1 MVDNVAHSNDELG
14 KLVETAVGRNNYI
27 YRGKRQYS
35 KTHIEKV
42 ATVEDKTM
50 QLNFHLPLVP

>member
-1 MVDNVAHSNDELG
+1 MVGNVVHSNDELG

-42 ATVEDKTM
+42 ATVEDKTK
-50 QLNFHLPLVP
+50 QS